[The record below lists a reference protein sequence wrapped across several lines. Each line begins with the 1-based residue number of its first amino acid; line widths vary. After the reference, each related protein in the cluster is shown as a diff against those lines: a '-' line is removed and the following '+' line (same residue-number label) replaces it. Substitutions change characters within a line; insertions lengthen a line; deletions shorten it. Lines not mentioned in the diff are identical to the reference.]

1 MREARTLND
10 LTSLANSFLGV
21 PYLWGGTTPAGFDCS
36 GLVQY
41 CYREVFN
48 IELPRTTYYQCEVGV
63 EVPFSELLPGDLLF
77 FAENGDVHHVAMYLG
92 DGYYV
97 EAPHTGDVV
106 KITAMN
112 DKLPDFAKRVVE
124 VRDVELSE
132 YSDAQLAMF
141 VEREKYLQEREQRMG
156 VSDEALE
163 ELTTW
168 LQGLEF

>member
-1 MREARTLND
+1 M
-10 LTSLANSFLGV
+10 
-21 PYLWGGTTPAGFDCS
+21 PYLWGGTTPSGFDCS

>member
-1 MREARTLND
+1 
-10 LTSLANSFLGV
+10 
-21 PYLWGGTTPAGFDCS
+21 
-36 GLVQY
+36 
-41 CYREVFN
+41 
-48 IELPRTTYYQCEVGV
+48 
-63 EVPFSELLPGDLLF
+63 
-77 FAENGDVHHVAMYLG
+77 
-92 DGYYV
+92 
-97 EAPHTGDVV
+97 
-106 KITAMN
+106 MN